1 MNGWNHALNIA
12 ARGMNMNATNQDE
25 ILLNKNASSHDADLI
40 SKLLQLTPIAYDR
53 IRTTFAK
60 EMGIRPST
68 LDLIIK
74 SEKQVSQKDGKS
86 PLTDIEP
93 WPEPV
98 NPEALLTDVMHTIE
112 RFIVCQHETIVAATL
127 WAAMTWFIDVI
138 QIAPLAV
145 ITAPE
150 KRCGKSQ
157 LLFLFSQIVK
167 RPLAVSNISPS
178 ALFRSIDAWQPTLL
192 IDEVDTFMR
201 ENNELRGL
209 INAGHT
215 RNAAF
220 IYRTTGEDHT
230 LTAFNLWGAKA
241 LAGIGKLGDTLMD
254 RSIILSLRRKLPHEV
269 SVRLRHAEPG
279 LFQTL
284 AAKLARF
291 ALDYSDQ
298 MLTARPHLP
307 DNLGDRAQDNWEPL
321 LAIAD
326 IAQGNWP
333 QLARNT
339 ALKLSSDL
347 ASSHSIGIEL
357 LADIQDIIEK
367 MSSDRITSA
376 DLIKQLCDDLE
387 KPWAT
392 FNRGQ
397 PISPRQIANR
407 LRDYDITSNTIRIG
421 TNTAKGY
428 LFSQFAD
435 AFNRYLPP
443 DQPSVTTSQAID
455 NKRLD
460 VT

>member
-1 MNGWNHALNIA
+1 MT
-12 ARGMNMNATNQDE
+12 MNATNQ
-25 ILLNKNASSHDADLI
+25 NKMFPINNASSHDADLI
-40 SKLLQLTPIAYDR
+40 SKLLQLNPIAYDR
-53 IRTTFAK
+53 VRTTFAK

-68 LDLIIK
+68 LDLMVK
-74 SEKQVSQKDGKS
+74 SEKQVSQKDDKS
-86 PLTDIEP
+86 PFTDIEP

-98 NPEALLTDVMHTIE
+98 NPETLLTDIRHTIQ
-112 RFIVCQHETIVAATL
+112 RFIVCQNETIVAATL

-138 QIAPLAV
+138 QVAPLAV

-157 LLFLFSQIVK
+157 LLFLLSQIVK
-167 RPLAVSNISPS
+167 RPLAASNISPA

-192 IDEVDTFMR
+192 IDEVDTFMK

-215 RNAAF
+215 RTAAF

-254 RSIILSLRRKLPHEV
+254 RSIILSLRRKLPNEV

-298 MLTARPHLP
+298 ILTARPHLP
-307 DNLGDRAQDNWEPL
+307 DTLGDRAQDNWEPL

-326 IAQGNWP
+326 IAQGDWP

-347 ASSHSIGIEL
+347 ASSHSIGVEL
-357 LADIQDIIEK
+357 LADVHDIIEK
-367 MSSDRITSA
+367 IPSDRITSA

-407 LRDYDITSNTIRIG
+407 LRDHGITSNTIRIG

-443 DQPSVTTSQAID
+443 DHPSVTTSQTIED
-455 NKRLD
+455 KRLD